1 MTFRT
6 LLLGGTLAASSILAQ
21 ADDFGC
27 TVLLCLANPAGPM
40 AVAECISPIRKLYR
54 NLARGKAFP
63 TCDMASAP
71 DAAGGKSWAE
81 HGVSYYDQ
89 CPTGTTALE
98 AGAYAVRAGGSS
110 TYYLGIGE
118 GDRPNAGDAN
128 SLPSK
133 ICVGNR
139 IGETRSATSDGD
151 GIGMPSAGVFDQVI
165 VIAPNAQ
172 PNHVDVYVNSAF
184 SHRVRW

>member
-1 MTFRT
+1 MKLRVFM
-6 LLLGGTLAASSILAQ
+6 LGSVLTVAGVAAR

-40 AVAECISPIRKLYR
+40 AVAECVSPIKKLYR

-63 TCDMASAP
+63 TCDMASASDGP
-71 DAAGGKSWAE
+71 TGKSWAQ

-89 CPTGTTALE
+89 CPPGTTALD
-98 AGAYAVRAGGSS
+98 AGMYAVRGGASS
-110 TYYLGIGE
+110 VYHLGIGE
-118 GDRPNAGDAN
+118 GDSPNGSATGV
-128 SLPSK
+128 LPNK
-133 ICVGNR
+133 TCVGRR
-139 IGETRSATSDGD
+139 IGDTILSVGGGD
-151 GIGMPSAGVFDQVI
+151 MEPLSAGVYDQVV

-172 PNHVDVYVNSAF
+172 PNYVDVYVDSAF

>member
-1 MTFRT
+1 MKLRV
-6 LLLGGTLAASSILAQ
+6 LMLGGLLAVATVVAR

-40 AVAECISPIRKLYR
+40 AVAECVSPIKKLYR

-63 TCDMASAP
+63 KCDMASAP
-71 DAAGGKSWAE
+71 DTSTGKSWAQ

-89 CPTGTTALE
+89 CPPGTTALE
-98 AGAYAVRAGGSS
+98 AGTYAVRGGASS

-118 GDRPNAGDAN
+118 GDNASSNGTGA
-128 SLPSK
+128 LPSK
-133 ICVGNR
+133 TCVGRR
-139 IGETRSATSDGD
+139 IGDTTLNGGVADMEPLSV
-151 GIGMPSAGVFDQVI
+151 GVFDQVV

-172 PNHVDVYVNSAF
+172 PNYVDVYVDSAF
-184 SHRVRW
+184 PHRVRW

>member
-1 MTFRT
+1 MK
-6 LLLGGTLAASSILAQ
+6 LKMVMLGSVLTVASVAAR

-40 AVAECISPIRKLYR
+40 AVAECVSPIKKLYR

-71 DAAGGKSWAE
+71 DAPTGKSWAQP
-81 HGVSYYDQ
+81 GVSYYDQ
-89 CPTGTTALE
+89 CPPGTTALDP
-98 AGAYAVRAGGSS
+98 GAYALRRGGRS

-118 GDRPNAGDAN
+118 GDSPNGDGTEA
-128 SLPSK
+128 LPNK
-133 ICVGNR
+133 TCVGRR
-139 IGETRSATSDGD
+139 IGERTLDIGRSDG
-151 GIGMPSAGVFDQVI
+151 SETLSVGVFDKVV

-172 PNHVDVYVNSAF
+172 PNYIDVYVDSAF
-184 SHRVRW
+184 LHRVRW